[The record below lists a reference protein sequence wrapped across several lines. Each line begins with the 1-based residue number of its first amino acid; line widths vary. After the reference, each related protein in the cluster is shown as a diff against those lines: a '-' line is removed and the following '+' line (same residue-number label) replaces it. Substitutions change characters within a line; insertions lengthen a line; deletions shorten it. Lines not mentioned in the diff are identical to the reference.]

1 MKKILITGGAGF
13 IGAHV
18 ARELL
23 AHGYAVRALDNL
35 SPQVHGEDARA
46 ARRRPSYLPDAVEL
60 QVGDVRDATAV
71 GRALDGV
78 DAVYHL
84 AAIVGVGQSMYQIAE
99 YTSVNNL
106 GTAVML
112 EELVK
117 RGRVERL
124 IVASSMSVYG
134 EGYYRDARGR
144 ELSGVERSMDQLAAG
159 DWELRDGEGGALTP
173 IPTSEAKP
181 PSLPSV
187 YALGKY
193 DQERLCLVTARAY
206 GISACAL
213 RLFNTYG
220 IDQALSNPYTGVLA
234 IFASRLLNGKAPL
247 INEDGLQKRD
257 FVSVRDVARAFRL
270 ALEVDQADQHVLNI
284 GSGHV
289 STVVDVARLMAEMIA
304 GGRIKPEVTGKYRM
318 GDIRHCFPDI
328 TLAERVLGYRPE
340 VTLEAGLTELC
351 GWLGG
356 QVAVDR
362 VEEARAELV
371 ARGLAL

>member
-23 AHGYAVRALDNL
+23 SRGHAVRALDNL
-35 SPQVHGEDARA
+35 SPQVHGPGA
-46 ARRRPSYLPDAVEL
+46 RRPSYLDDDVEL
-60 QVGDVRDATAV
+60 QVGDVRDAEAV
-71 GRALDGV
+71 RRALAGV
-78 DAVYHL
+78 DAVVHL

-106 GTAVML
+106 GTAVLL
-112 EELVK
+112 EELTKARHV
-117 RGRVERL
+117 GRLV
-124 IVASSMSVYG
+124 VASSMSVYG
-134 EGYYRDARGR
+134 EGLFCDRAGR
-144 ELSGVERSMDQLAAG
+144 VVSGVERSFAQLAKSE
-159 DWELRDGEGGALTP
+159 WELAGEDGQALTP
-173 IPTSEAKP
+173 IPTSEAKS

-187 YALGKY
+187 YALSKY

-206 GISACAL
+206 GISGCAL

-234 IFASRLLNGKAPL
+234 IFASRLLNGKPPL
-247 INEDGLQKRD
+247 INEDGLQRRD
-257 FVSVRDVARAFRL
+257 FVSVRDVARAFCL
-270 ALEVDQADQHVLNI
+270 ALEVEAADQNVFNI
-284 GSGHV
+284 GSGRIY
-289 STVVDVARLMAEMIA
+289 TVLEVARQMAEMIA

-328 TLAERVLGYRPE
+328 SRAVGVLGYEPK
-340 VTLEAGLTELC
+340 VTLEAGLRELC
-351 GWLGG
+351 EWLRG
-356 QVAVDR
+356 QVAIDR
-362 VEEARAELV
+362 VEEARAELA